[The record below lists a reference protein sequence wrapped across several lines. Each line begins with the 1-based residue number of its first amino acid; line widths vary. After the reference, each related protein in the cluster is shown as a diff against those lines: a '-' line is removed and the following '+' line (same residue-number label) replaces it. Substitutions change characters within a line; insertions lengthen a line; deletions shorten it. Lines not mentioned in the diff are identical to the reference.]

1 MPATSTPRIHAPG
14 LHRDET
20 GAPVLIP
27 EAVERHHPANCPAGY
42 SPYRYPEPDRGESL
56 PMIGVVL
63 TALIALL
70 LLALASTAAWIVIS
84 ADWPAILDQIAPTT
98 RMTLEDGVRLIEGRG

>member
-20 GAPVLIP
+20 GATVLIP
-27 EAVERHHPANCPAGY
+27 EAVEHYQPAG
-42 SPYRYPEPDRGESL
+42 SGSCRYPEPDRGESL

-98 RMTLEDGVRLIEGRG
+98 RMTLEDGVRLIERRG

>member
-1 MPATSTPRIHAPG
+1 MPATSTPRIYAPG
-14 LHRDET
+14 LHREET
-20 GAPVLIP
+20 GATVLIP
-27 EAVERHHPANCPAGY
+27 EAVEHHPVG
-42 SPYRYPEPDRGESL
+42 SGSYRYPEPDRGESL

-98 RMTLEDGVRLIEGRG
+98 RMTLEDGVRLIERRC

>member
-27 EAVERHHPANCPAGY
+27 EAVEHYQPAG
-42 SPYRYPEPDRGESL
+42 SGSYRYPEPDRGQSL

-70 LLALASTAAWIVIS
+70 LLALASAAAWIVIS

-98 RMTLEDGVRLIEGRG
+98 RMTLEDGVRLIESRG